1 MSLNLLSLYQD
12 CTVLY
17 NTFCKTFVEIII
29 FGKFQGLKGSGDN
42 FLMTEHSSQKCKN
55 LIYLKFLVT
64 LWSVTV
70 GLNKQRTIVLSFIV
84 SSFSFTIVNVKPMQS
99 HFKES
104 FPIPELSYYVWLA
117 EKYIY
122 CHASW
127 LDVYL
132 ENFDIKEFHTL
143 SLKVIHT
150 LEFDFLM
157 KFLS

>member
-104 FPIPELSYYVWLA
+104 FHIPELSYVLCMTCRKLHLLSCQLA
-117 EKYIY
+117 GCI
-122 CHASW
+122 
-127 LDVYL
+127 LR
-132 ENFDIKEFHTL
+132 
-143 SLKVIHT
+143 
-150 LEFDFLM
+150 
-157 KFLS
+157 KFWH